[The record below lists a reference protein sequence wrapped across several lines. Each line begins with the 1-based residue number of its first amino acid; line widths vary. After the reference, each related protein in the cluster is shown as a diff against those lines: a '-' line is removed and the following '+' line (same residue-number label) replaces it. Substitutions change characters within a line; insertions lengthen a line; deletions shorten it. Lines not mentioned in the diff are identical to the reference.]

1 MKYQGRLV
9 LLFMSLLTSFIF
21 GVLSDGLT
29 PLFFMFA
36 IVHAIV
42 SWLFGSWYDKSSYF
56 SYHDPLTGVYNRRY
70 AYAVLEKKFRRAEK
84 RKQPVGIITFDI
96 DEFKAIND
104 SYGHDYGD
112 YVLKEITRIV
122 KRITRKEDILIR
134 WGGDEFLLLL
144 VNRDKAATEKFIND
158 LNDTIKT
165 ICSRRYVK
173 EENIYITLSVGYS
186 LFPEDTK
193 NLYQLITIADE
204 RMYEVKRGKKSS

>member
-1 MKYQGRLV
+1 MLAKY
-9 LLFMSLLTSFIF
+9 
-21 GVLSDGLT
+21 
-29 PLFFMFA
+29 
-36 IVHAIV
+36 
-42 SWLFGSWYDKSSYF
+42 
-56 SYHDPLTGVYNRRY
+56 RY